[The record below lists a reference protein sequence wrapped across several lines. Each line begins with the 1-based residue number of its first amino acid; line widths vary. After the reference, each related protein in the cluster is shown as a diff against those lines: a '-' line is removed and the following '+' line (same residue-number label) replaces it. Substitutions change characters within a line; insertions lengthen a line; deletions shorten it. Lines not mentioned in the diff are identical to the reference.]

1 MEQKR
6 VHVYTSPKSITVD
19 DKTIDV
25 EFEIPDVYPSDFF
38 YLLWW
43 ERDGVF
49 AYFTADADGNNQVR
63 HDLEPTDENYEAYV
77 VPFVEA
83 WEAHHLDYKKSVALQ
98 ALSRKFSARVS
109 TATIES
115 SLGFVVDADILSL
128 TNVQQLLFV
137 MENTDKETVEF
148 CDAENNLH
156 TLTLA
161 DVQTLEKEIA
171 PVAVELRAWKFGLRE
186 RIRGAVTVEEVEAI
200 ESEIAKA

>member
-6 VHVYTSPKSITVD
+6 VHVYTAPKSITVD

-25 EFEIPDVYPSDFF
+25 DFKIPDVYPSDFF

-63 HDLEPTDENYEAYV
+63 HDLEPTDENYEDYV
-77 VPFVEA
+77 VPFLEA
-83 WEAHHLDYKKSVALQ
+83 WEAHHLDYEKNVALQ

-186 RIRGAVTVEEVEAI
+186 RIKGAVSVEEVESI
-200 ESEIAKA
+200 EAEIATA